1 MQFQISPDAFFQVN
15 TAAAEVLYST
25 VKELATSKI
34 QKPVIYG
41 QYGNF
46 YNTLAAITNSF
57 MRLCH

>member
-1 MQFQISPDAFFQVN
+1 MLGMRFRISPDAFFQVN

-41 QYGNF
+41 Q
-46 YNTLAAITNSF
+46 
-57 MRLCH
+57 